1 MTRRPGPRR
10 AAVLASTTLAVLAA
24 LAPRVPAQSSDTA
37 GRVAAFDAA
46 WRLVHDTHFDPTF
59 NGLDWDEVRR
69 ELRPRA
75 ETASSDAE
83 LRAIVEEMLGRLGQ
97 SHFVLLP
104 AGAVDQEEAGAG
116 GGASGDHTGEPGLD
130 VRLLDDRMVVSEV
143 RAGGP
148 AEAAG
153 VRPGWYVDAIDGLPV
168 GALLD
173 RLPASLDPRAAGLEA
188 WRAVTRRLRGPSG
201 AAVSLDLDD
210 GAGERRIIG
219 VARAPEPGESV
230 TVGSLPPFR
239 VRFSRRW
246 EETPGGHRA
255 GVIRFNVWLAQI
267 GQPFG
272 EAIEAFG
279 AADGLVIDLRGN
291 PGGLAALLMGI
302 AGYVLD
308 EPVALGRMKMRDGEM
323 RFVANPRRVNA
334 RGERTTPYAGPVAIL
349 VDGLTGSASE
359 CFAGG
364 LQSLG
369 RARVFGERTMGQAL
383 PALFDRLPNGD
394 VLIHAYG
401 DFVTA
406 SGERL
411 EGRGVTPDEPAPL
424 TRADLVRGVDR
435 ALAAALAW
443 VDRTGG

>member
-1 MTRRPGPRR
+1 MIRRPVS
-10 AAVLASTTLAVLAA
+10 AAA
-24 LAPRVPAQSSDTA
+24 LAGVAIAALVALGPRAAAQSATA
-37 GRVAAFDAA
+37 TDRVATFDAA
-46 WRLVHDTHFDPTF
+46 WRLVRDTHFDPTF
-59 NGLDWDEVRR
+59 NGVDWDEVRR

-75 ETASSDAE
+75 EAAATDAE
-83 LRAIVEEMLGRLGQ
+83 LRRIVEEMLGRLGQ

-104 AGAVDQEEAGAG
+104 SGAVDEDEAGAG
-116 GGASGDHTGEPGLD
+116 AASGDVSGDPGLD
-130 VRLLDDRMVVSEV
+130 VRLLDRRIVVSEV
-143 RAGGP
+143 RPGGP
-148 AEAAG
+148 AEASG
-153 VRPGWYVDAIDGLPV
+153 VGPGWYLDAIDGLDV

-188 WRAVTRRLRGPSG
+188 WRAVTRRLRGRPG
-201 AAVSLDLDD
+201 EAVRLDLED
-210 GAGERRIIG
+210 GTGGRRTLA
-219 VARAPEPGESV
+219 VTRAPEPGERV

-239 VRFSRRW
+239 LRFSRRW
-246 EETPGGHRA
+246 ADTPAGRRA
-255 GVIRFNVWLAQI
+255 GIIRFNVWLAQI

-272 EAIEAFG
+272 EAVEAFG

-308 EPVALGRMKMRDGEM
+308 EPVALGRMAMRDGEM

-334 RGERTTPYAGPVAIL
+334 QGEPTTPYAGPVAIL

-406 SGERL
+406 TGERL
-411 EGRGVTPDEPAPL
+411 EGRGVVPDEPAPS
-424 TRADLVRGVDR
+424 TRADLLGGVDR

-443 VDRTGG
+443 IDRRAG

>member
-1 MTRRPGPRR
+1 MTRRPGTRR
-10 AAVLASTTLAVLAA
+10 AAALATAMLAAFAA
-24 LAPRVPAQSSDTA
+24 LAVRVPAQSPDA
-37 GRVAAFDAA
+37 AARVAAFDAA
-46 WRLVHDTHFDPTF
+46 WRLVRDTHFDPTL
-59 NGLDWDEVRR
+59 NGVDWDEVRR
-69 ELRPRA
+69 DLRPRA
-75 ETASSDAE
+75 EAASSDAE
-83 LRAIVEEMLGRLGQ
+83 LRTVIDEMLGRLGQ

-104 AGAVDQEEAGAG
+104 AGAVDPDEAGADG
-116 GGASGDHTGEPGLD
+116 PSGDPGLD
-130 VRLLDDRMVVSEV
+130 VRLLDRRIVVSEV
-143 RAGGP
+143 RPGGP

-153 VRPGWYVDAIDGLPV
+153 IRPGWYVDAIDGLAT

-201 AAVSLDLDD
+201 ASVRLDLDD
-210 GAGERRIIG
+210 GLEAPRRVV
-219 VARAPEPGESV
+219 VARAPEPGELV
-230 TVGSLPPFR
+230 TVGSLPPFH

-246 EETPGGHRA
+246 EETPGGRRA

-272 EAIEAFG
+272 DAVEAFG
-279 AADGLVIDLRGN
+279 AADGLIIDLRGN

-334 RGERTTPYAGPVAIL
+334 QGERTTPYAGPLAIL

-411 EGRGVTPDEPAPL
+411 EGRGVIPDEQVPL
-424 TRADLVRGVDR
+424 ARADLVGGVDR

-443 VDRTGG
+443 IDRTRG

>member
-1 MTRRPGPRR
+1 MTRVIGTRR
-10 AAVLASTTLAVLAA
+10 AAALAGATLAAVIA
-24 LAPRVPAQSSDTA
+24 LGPRSLAQSPDPA
-37 GRVAAFDAA
+37 ARVAAFDAA
-46 WRLVHDTHFDPTF
+46 WRLVRDTHFDPTF
-59 NGLDWDEVRR
+59 GGVDWDAVGR

-75 ETASSDAE
+75 EAAATDAE
-83 LRAIVEEMLGRLGQ
+83 LRAVVEEMLGRLGQ

-104 AGAVDQEEAGAG
+104 AGAVDDEEGAAG
-116 GGASGDHTGEPGLD
+116 GGASGDPGLD
-130 VRLLDDRMVVSEV
+130 VRLLDGRVVVSEV

-148 AEAAG
+148 AESAG
-153 VRPGWYVDAIDGLPV
+153 VRPGWSVDAVDGLAV
-168 GALLD
+168 DALLG
-173 RLPASLDPRAAGLEA
+173 RLPASLDSRAAGLEA

-201 AAVSLDLDD
+201 AAVRLELDD
-210 GAGERRIIG
+210 GVGERRTIA
-219 VARAPEPGESV
+219 VTRAPEPGEPV

-246 EETPGGHRA
+246 EETPAGHRA

-267 GQPFG
+267 GQPFAD
-272 EAIEAFG
+272 AIEAFG

-308 EPVALGRMKMRDGEM
+308 EPVALGRMRMREGEM

-401 DFVTA
+401 DFVTS

-411 EGRGVTPDEPAPL
+411 EGRGVTPDEPTPL
-424 TRADLVRGVDR
+424 TRADLAGGVDR

-443 VDRTGG
+443 IDRTGG